1 MAERTTKNGRESL
14 KKLAGTAA
22 EKTFAVLE
30 LPPDMLSGMAHFEFS
45 GNREAVIEGCRGILE
60 YDENIVRLQ
69 AGKLTVRILGRGLAL
84 RNLRRDSAIVSG
96 FITSVEFEP

>member
-1 MAERTTKNGRESL
+1 MAEHAAEKGRVHL
-14 KKLAGTAA
+14 KKMADTAA
-22 EKTFAVLE
+22 EKTFSALE

-60 YDENIVRLQ
+60 YDENIVRLK
-69 AGKLTVRILGRGLAL
+69 AGKLTVRILGRGLTL

-96 FITSVEFEP
+96 FIASVEFEP

>member
-1 MAERTTKNGRESL
+1 MAGQTTPKGRGSL
-14 KKLAGTAA
+14 RQLAGTAA
-22 EKTFAVLE
+22 EKTFSALE

-45 GNREAVIEGCRGILE
+45 GNREAVVEGCRGILE

-69 AGKLTVRILGRGLAL
+69 AGKLTVRILGRGLTL